1 MINLE
6 CLCSTADIAPEV
18 NGFAEECWRAG
29 TELRLDFPRGLSPE
43 GHSVL
48 LTQLHHTQGSA
59 ALITSHPRCAL
70 AALLAQHCQ
79 GQGRTEITNPPV
91 GQVWSTL
98 RL

>member
-48 LTQLHHTQGSA
+48 LTQPP
-59 ALITSHPRCAL
+59 SHPRARQPL
-70 AALLAQHCQ
+70 PPLTHAVPRLLYTPGTAKSKAGLKSQNSRGSGLEQ
-79 GQGRTEITNPPV
+79 P
-91 GQVWSTL
+91 
-98 RL
+98 